1 MMTRPVAVARSV
13 IVTGTLWGAGAA
25 AVVGLFAAFGA
36 SSTIEL
42 GNGESRV
49 QLVWLGAHAFV
60 ACVASLLGVTLGA
73 SALTRRGLSSPR
85 GAVALVG
92 GSTLLL
98 ALAACGALLT
108 LLETDASTV
117 LAMAVGTAIGTAGA
131 TFFVAQSG
139 EPESALPYG
148 RRTTGSSR
156 SWSTR

>member
-1 MMTRPVAVARSV
+1 MITRPVAVARSV
-13 IVTGTLWGAGAA
+13 IVTGALWGAGAA

-60 ACVASLLGVTLGA
+60 ACVAALLGVALGG
-73 SALTRRGLSSPR
+73 SALTRAGLTTPR

-98 ALAACGALLT
+98 SLLACGALRT
-108 LLETDASTV
+108 FLETDASTV
-117 LAMAVGTAIGTAGA
+117 LAMAVGAVIGTAGA

-148 RRTTGSSR
+148 RRTPRASR
-156 SWSTR
+156 SWSGR